1 MHYAINSVVCR
12 KVQLRHK
19 FFISLSLLTAI
30 PLLILLFGVVER
42 MEKEVMDRTG
52 QELHGTLDKIS
63 DELKLIMDNQ
73 KAIAKGLS
81 RVPAVKNFSAAAT
94 AHAVGQISNAEYK
107 QRADELEHFF
117 LNYQH
122 AVSSIQALRFIDP
135 NGKTLVK
142 VKEGKPIEAKI
153 DDVTSSR
160 LFVAD
165 QSNKRFFKTAMYSK
179 TDVSMSDFELGQ
191 VTSGAD
197 FCPSML
203 RYSVMVKDEIDHLEG
218 LMVVNMWGSRMDATM
233 EASVR
238 GYPGTAYIVELN
250 PDTPRD
256 GIYLYHPNT
265 QHRFADQMRSNY
277 RLSTELTTAEWKQ
290 VTEVKNRGSLIR
302 TDGRMMYYRKI
313 SPFEDRATRWLIMVE
328 AKSDVIFAPINNMR
342 QSIWW
347 LMGVLLLISL
357 MLAVWAAYQLTQP
370 VHDLADII
378 TRYADGDGNIR
389 YKEKRRDEIGLAGKA
404 FNYLSSSL
412 ERANEQRDK
421 AEKAARQSER
431 LASVG
436 QMAAGIG
443 HEINNPLMNIMSLAS
458 LIEDSLKDKDA
469 QLLSDIQLLKKEGE
483 RCAGIVQGIL
493 SFARETQPSYRQF
506 DLGNLIHETLNLL
519 HHRFEIQN
527 IQLETN
533 IEDELLIFGD
543 DKLLQQ
549 VLVNI
554 LLNAIQASKQGCVI
568 ALNARFEDE
577 NNAKK
582 VHIEILD
589 EGTGIAKDD
598 LPKIFD
604 PFFTTKEEGQGTG
617 LGLSV
622 SYGIVKHHGGTIQ
635 FGNNKTGGTCVSIIL
650 PVKTEMND
658 SEVYTMEA
666 ANVI

>member
-1 MHYAINSVVCR
+1 
-12 KVQLRHK
+12 
-19 FFISLSLLTAI
+19 
-30 PLLILLFGVVER
+30 
-42 MEKEVMDRTG
+42 
-52 QELHGTLDKIS
+52 
-63 DELKLIMDNQ
+63 
-73 KAIAKGLS
+73 
-81 RVPAVKNFSAAAT
+81 
-94 AHAVGQISNAEYK
+94 
-107 QRADELEHFF
+107 
-117 LNYQH
+117 
-122 AVSSIQALRFIDP
+122 
-135 NGKTLVK
+135 
-142 VKEGKPIEAKI
+142 
-153 DDVTSSR
+153 
-160 LFVAD
+160 
-165 QSNKRFFKTAMYSK
+165 
-179 TDVSMSDFELGQ
+179 
-191 VTSGAD
+191 
-197 FCPSML
+197 
-203 RYSVMVKDEIDHLEG
+203 
-218 LMVVNMWGSRMDATM
+218 MDATM

-250 PDTPRD
+250 PGTPRD

-265 QHRFADQMRSNY
+265 QHRFADQMHSNY

-290 VTEVKNRGSLIR
+290 VTEANNRGSLIR
-302 TDGRMMYYRKI
+302 ADGRMIYYRKI

-328 AKSDVIFAPINNMR
+328 AKSAVIFAPINNMR

-458 LIEDSLKDKDA
+458 LIEDSIKDKDP
-469 QLLSDIQLLKKEGE
+469 QLLSDIQLLKNEGE

-506 DLGNLIHETLNLL
+506 DMGILIKDTLHLL
-519 HHRFEIQN
+519 HHRFEMQN

-533 IEDELLIFGD
+533 IQNTLLIYGD

-554 LLNAIQASKQGCVI
+554 LLNAIQASKEGSVI
-568 ALNARFEDE
+568 TLNAKFEGDG
-577 NNAKK
+577 KQ
-582 VHIEILD
+582 VCIEIMD
-589 EGTGIAKDD
+589 EGTGIATED

-604 PFFTTKEEGQGTG
+604 PFFTTKEEGKGTG

-622 SYGIVKHHGGTIQ
+622 SYGIVKHHGGSIQ
-635 FGNNKTGGTCVSIIL
+635 FGNNQTGGTCVNIIL
-650 PVKTEMND
+650 PVKSIIND
-658 SEVYTMEA
+658 SETYTMEA
-666 ANVI
+666 VNVI